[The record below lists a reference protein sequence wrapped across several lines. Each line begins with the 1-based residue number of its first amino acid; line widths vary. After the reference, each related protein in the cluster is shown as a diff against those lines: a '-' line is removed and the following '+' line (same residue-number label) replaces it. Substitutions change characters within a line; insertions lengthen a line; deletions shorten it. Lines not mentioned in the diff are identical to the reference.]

1 MSILYKNDIKR
12 ILPLL
17 QEMEEGKTL
26 QIKTRN
32 GWIDVDADKD
42 GVNIDYLLNDRITV
56 RIKQEPKYRQFK
68 DAEECFEEMK
78 KHQPFGWI
86 KDKQTMKQEVFQE
99 RMDALSVKLREVENE
114 MRELQEEYIA
124 NYPIQPGDK
133 CINENDTQCWL
144 SRIVFANIYSTH
156 PNFLVNYPKMDGT
169 RSKQEQY
176 VYGKLTKVE

>member
-42 GVNIDYLLNDRITV
+42 GVNIDYLLNDGITV
-56 RIKQEPKYRQFK
+56 RTKQEPKFRPFK
-68 DAEECFEEMK
+68 DAEECWNEMQ

-86 KDKQTMKQEVFQE
+86 KPKDDDVVNKFMLI
-99 RMDALSVKLREVENE
+99 DALRNEGIAVRTNIRFNYNELLQYYTFADRTPLGIVE
-114 MRELQEEYIA
+114 EE
-124 NYPIQPGDK
+124 
-133 CINENDTQCWL
+133 
-144 SRIVFANIYSTH
+144 
-156 PNFLVNYPKMDGT
+156 
-169 RSKQEQY
+169 
-176 VYGKLTKVE
+176 

>member
-42 GVNIDYLLNDRITV
+42 GVNVDYLLNDGITV
-56 RIKQEPKYRQFK
+56 RIKQEPKFRPFK
-68 DAEECFEEMK
+68 NAEECWNEMQ

-86 KDKQTMKQEVFQE
+86 KPKDDDVVNKFMLI
-99 RMDALSVKLREVENE
+99 DALRNE
-114 MRELQEEYIA
+114 GIAVRTNIRFNYHELLEYYTFADRTPFGIIEE
-124 NYPIQPGDK
+124 
-133 CINENDTQCWL
+133 E
-144 SRIVFANIYSTH
+144 
-156 PNFLVNYPKMDGT
+156 
-169 RSKQEQY
+169 
-176 VYGKLTKVE
+176 

>member
-42 GVNIDYLLNDRITV
+42 GVNVDYLLNDGITV
-56 RIKQEPKYRQFK
+56 RIKKEPKFRPFK
-68 DAEECFEEMK
+68 DAEECWNEMQ

-86 KDKQTMKQEVFQE
+86 KPKDDDVVNKFMLI
-99 RMDALSVKLREVENE
+99 DALRNE
-114 MRELQEEYIA
+114 GIAVRTNIRFNYHELLEYYTFADRTPFGIIEE
-124 NYPIQPGDK
+124 
-133 CINENDTQCWL
+133 E
-144 SRIVFANIYSTH
+144 
-156 PNFLVNYPKMDGT
+156 
-169 RSKQEQY
+169 
-176 VYGKLTKVE
+176 

>member
-42 GVNIDYLLNDRITV
+42 GVNVDYLLNNGITV
-56 RIKQEPKYRQFK
+56 RIKQEPKFRPFK
-68 DAEECFEEMK
+68 NAEECWNEMQ

-86 KDKQTMKQEVFQE
+86 KPKDDDVVNKFMLI
-99 RMDALSVKLREVENE
+99 DALRNE
-114 MRELQEEYIA
+114 GVTVRTNIRFTYHELLEHYTFADRTPFGIIEE
-124 NYPIQPGDK
+124 
-133 CINENDTQCWL
+133 E
-144 SRIVFANIYSTH
+144 
-156 PNFLVNYPKMDGT
+156 
-169 RSKQEQY
+169 
-176 VYGKLTKVE
+176 

>member
-42 GVNIDYLLNDRITV
+42 GVNVDYLLNDGITV
-56 RIKQEPKYRQFK
+56 RIKQEPKFRPFK
-68 DAEECFEEMK
+68 DAEECWNEMQ

-86 KDKQTMKQEVFQE
+86 KPKDDDVVNKFMLI
-99 RMDALSVKLREVENE
+99 DALRNEGIAVRTNIRFNYHELLQYYTFADRTPLGIVEDE
-114 MRELQEEYIA
+114 
-124 NYPIQPGDK
+124 
-133 CINENDTQCWL
+133 
-144 SRIVFANIYSTH
+144 
-156 PNFLVNYPKMDGT
+156 
-169 RSKQEQY
+169 
-176 VYGKLTKVE
+176 

>member
-42 GVNIDYLLNDRITV
+42 GVNIDYLLNDGITV
-56 RIKQEPKYRQFK
+56 RIKQEPKFRPFK
-68 DAEECFEEMK
+68 DAEECWNEMQ

-86 KDKQTMKQEVFQE
+86 KPKDDDVVNKFMLI
-99 RMDALSVKLREVENE
+99 DALRNE
-114 MRELQEEYIA
+114 GIAVRTNIRFNYQELLQYYTFADRTPFGIIEE
-124 NYPIQPGDK
+124 
-133 CINENDTQCWL
+133 E
-144 SRIVFANIYSTH
+144 
-156 PNFLVNYPKMDGT
+156 
-169 RSKQEQY
+169 
-176 VYGKLTKVE
+176 